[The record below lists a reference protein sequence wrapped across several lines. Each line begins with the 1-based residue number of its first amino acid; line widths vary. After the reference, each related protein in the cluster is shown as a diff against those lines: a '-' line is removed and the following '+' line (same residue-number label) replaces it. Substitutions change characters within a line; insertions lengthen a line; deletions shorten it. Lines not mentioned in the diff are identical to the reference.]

1 MPHKPKLRYLS
12 SRLSSRTQKKSDL
25 SMNDYLL
32 KIKAL
37 VDQLASVGHVLTI
50 KVQIGVI
57 FDGLSYDYDT
67 FIVLMNSRNDPY
79 KVVEIESLLLV

>member
-1 MPHKPKLRYLS
+1 
-12 SRLSSRTQKKSDL
+12 
-25 SMNDYLL
+25 MNDYLL
-32 KIKAL
+32 KIKSL

-50 KVQIGVI
+50 KDQIGAI
-57 FDGLSYDYDT
+57 LDGLSYDYDT

>member
-1 MPHKPKLRYLS
+1 
-12 SRLSSRTQKKSDL
+12 
-25 SMNDYLL
+25 MNDYLL
-32 KIKAL
+32 KIKSL

-50 KVQIGVI
+50 KDQIGAI

-79 KVVEIESLLLV
+79 KVAEIESLLLV